1 MPVSHEDFFATRAQ
15 PPTANLRGE
24 YADVLQAR
32 GLMVLLYQQA
42 ALLVMAARARNIQAV
57 LTEWTTRDRF
67 EIKVGLQTVLLGRER
82 AEVTISFANF
92 ARGSVSD
99 SPFALV
105 PEVGEKID
113 AFAER
118 TMLAVRAAFWPDAQ

>member
-1 MPVSHEDFFATRAQ
+1 MPVSHADFFANRAQ
-15 PPTANLRGE
+15 PPTATLRGE
-24 YADVLQAR
+24 YANVLQAR

-42 ALLVMAARARNIQAV
+42 ALLVMAARAGNIQAV

-67 EIKVGLQTVLLGRER
+67 EIKVGLQTVSLGRDR

-92 ARGSVSD
+92 ARGLVPD
-99 SPFALV
+99 SPFVLV

-118 TMLAVRAAFWPDAQ
+118 TMLTVRTAFWPDAQ